1 MKKAGFTIL
10 LGLIISSSLAQKATS
25 DTALLG
31 KVTITK
37 DDRIDLFG
45 EMLAAY
51 NENNTKNLRASKGY
65 RLMLLSTSDRNK
77 AMEVRSRLLQQFP
90 DQKVYMAFQSPFIKL
105 KFGNFTERDEAD
117 KFRKQIINQKIVIGN
132 IYIVPETIEVKPDKN
147 ADNNK

>member
-51 NENNTKNLRASKGY
+51 NENNIKNLRASKGY

-105 KFGNFTERDEAD
+105 KFGNFVEKVEAEKYRDMLIKA
-117 KFRKQIINQKIVIGN
+117 KFITNN
-132 IYIVPETIEVKPDKN
+132 N
-147 ADNNK
+147 AVC